1 MSFNF
6 MSMNSIPLFFYEI
19 SISKRMNITS
29 FLENNAAN
37 NVQNCTGHQKSVQKY
52 QLKISVKKV
61 QLIKR
66 EPVLDRSVDV
76 NKR

>member
-1 MSFNF
+1 MLKWSFNF

-29 FLENNAAN
+29 LLENTAERHL
-37 NVQNCTGHQKSVQKY
+37 TS
-52 QLKISVKKV
+52 KV
-61 QLIKR
+61 QFKNIKVQSIKR

-76 NKR
+76 NER